1 MPKTK
6 EKKKAGKKAEKQT
19 VARDQ
24 LFDALVDLARNYRTA
39 LGAALNDLDIYPG
52 QEQLLFAL
60 EKSGPLPP
68 SQLAEMLGVRPP
80 TVTKMVSRLSA
91 KDLVVKTKQADD
103 GRMVVIALTD
113 AGDGIMKQLAK
124 RKKRVEKVLLG
135 GLSKEE
141 SKNLRRLLEKANQD
155 RTSE

>member
-6 EKKKAGKKAEKQT
+6 EKKKAGKKSEKQA
-19 VARDQ
+19 VGRDQ
-24 LFDALVDLARNYRTA
+24 LFDALVDLAQNYRTA

-52 QEQLLFAL
+52 QEQLLFTL

-68 SQLAEMLGVRPP
+68 SQLAELLGVRPS

-124 RKKRVEKVLLG
+124 RKKRVEKVLLS

-141 SKNLRRLLEKANQD
+141 SKNLRKLLEKTNQD
-155 RTSE
+155 NTSE

>member
-6 EKKKAGKKAEKQT
+6 EKKKAGKKAEKQA
-19 VARDQ
+19 VGRDQ

-39 LGAALNDLDIYPG
+39 LGAALNVLDIYPG

-68 SQLAEMLGVRPP
+68 SQLADMLGVRPP

-91 KDLVVKTKQADD
+91 KDIVVKTKLADD
-103 GRMVVIALTD
+103 GRMVVIALTET
-113 AGDGIMKQLAK
+113 GDGIMKQLTK
-124 RKKRVEKVLLG
+124 RKKRVEKNLLSD
-135 GLSKEE
+135 LSKDE
-141 SKNLRRLLEKANQD
+141 SKNLRKLLEKANQD
-155 RTSE
+155 SGAE